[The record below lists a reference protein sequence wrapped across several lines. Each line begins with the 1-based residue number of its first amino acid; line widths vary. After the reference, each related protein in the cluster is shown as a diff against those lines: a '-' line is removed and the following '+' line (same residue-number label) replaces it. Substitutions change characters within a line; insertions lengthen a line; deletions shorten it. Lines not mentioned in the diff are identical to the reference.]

1 MKLITLNQLISSLET
16 TKGYIDEAIGNISTG
31 SNIDT
36 DNLVIT
42 NSISIGRREDTTV
55 GAGSVA
61 VGYDTEASG
70 ENSYA
75 EGYEA
80 TASGDYSHAE
90 GESTTASGIS
100 SHAEGNSTTASEY
113 CSHAEGGSTTASG
126 YYSHAEGSRT
136 EASNYYSH
144 AEGAN
149 TIASGEG
156 SHAEGYLTIASSDY
170 QHVQGK
176 WNIEDSA
183 NTYAHI
189 VGNGSSSARSNA
201 HTLDWNGNAWF
212 AGNVKVGADN
222 KELATTDHTH
232 NYLPLT
238 GGTLT
243 GNLTVSNN
251 LAAGTIVGETKFIDS
266 TSTTYSDPWNGT
278 LCAIKATGNIACT
291 GEILANGDLETKGNL
306 YTRGA
311 ATFDDFAY
319 INSWNCDNE
328 TYGDFFGQ
336 GILYAKNDTTSTNVT
351 SYRDPY
357 FAVEF
362 CEYPSF
368 TGTFFHLYLDYILTQ
383 GNIMPYNSN
392 TYTLGNSSLRWKY
405 IYSNDSLNT
414 SDREEK
420 ENIVYIRDNDEAETV
435 SEISDITYN
444 SLYSFVRDDLEL
456 ATYNLKCDEEKPDI
470 NFIAQD
476 LLYNIDGTNNTIG
489 QIIVPPI
496 PAPTDEEAQKYE
508 EVDENGNKTCSP
520 PTLSYDLGNYISV
533 LAGAL
538 KEAINKI
545 ESQQSIIDDLMIR
558 LNKIENQ

>member
-383 GNIMPYNSN
+383 GNIMPYNF
-392 TYTLGNSSLRWKY
+392 RF
-405 IYSNDSLNT
+405 
-414 SDREEK
+414 
-420 ENIVYIRDNDEAETV
+420 
-435 SEISDITYN
+435 
-444 SLYSFVRDDLEL
+444 FV
-456 ATYNLKCDEEKPDI
+456 
-470 NFIAQD
+470 
-476 LLYNIDGTNNTIG
+476 
-489 QIIVPPI
+489 
-496 PAPTDEEAQKYE
+496 
-508 EVDENGNKTCSP
+508 
-520 PTLSYDLGNYISV
+520 
-533 LAGAL
+533 
-538 KEAINKI
+538 
-545 ESQQSIIDDLMIR
+545 
-558 LNKIENQ
+558 